1 MLKPLCRPISVQDAY
16 TGKRIRIAHFE
27 RGAALCALT
36 QECPPQLLAPQPIL
50 GYWLRPARLN
60 VYVAGTMPAQWR
72 TAAEQGCT
80 QQEVLLEALPAGIQE
95 IDLTDCRREY
105 RVLLH
110 PATLRHLLAA

>member
-1 MLKPLCRPISVQDAY
+1 MRTTLCHPVSVQDAQ

-36 QECPPQLLAPQPIL
+36 QECPPQLLTPQPIL

-60 VYVAGTMPAQWR
+60 VYVPGTMPAHLR
-72 TAAEQGCT
+72 TAAEEGCT
-80 QQEVLLEALPAGIQE
+80 QQEVLLEPLPAGIQE
-95 IDLTDCRREY
+95 IDLTDCRREF

-110 PATLRHLLAA
+110 PATLRHLTAA